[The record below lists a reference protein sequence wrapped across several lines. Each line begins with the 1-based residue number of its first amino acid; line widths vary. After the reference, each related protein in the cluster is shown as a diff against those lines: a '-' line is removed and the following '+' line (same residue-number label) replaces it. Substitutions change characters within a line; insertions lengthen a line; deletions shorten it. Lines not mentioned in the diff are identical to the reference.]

1 MELRKLTGPS
11 AGAMKYDILT
21 ALSVAGMQ
29 GGAKAQV
36 SMMRLIS
43 VITARYNWRREEL
56 SLGQRDMARMWG
68 VTERTVKR
76 EIKSWLDRKL
86 LICTR
91 PGVRGRVAAYRL
103 NMSAIYDLSEPFW
116 PCVGTDFVERMGSTN
131 PVQETQVVQVD
142 FAARR
147 VEVPETGSWRAV
159 AERLRRLHP
168 AKVANWLGQ
177 LRYVEDD
184 GRHYVLRAE
193 SVFAARFVETHL
205 RAELIEAIETEVGP
219 QRRLVIEAGTGGGLG

>member
-11 AGAMKYDILT
+11 AGALKYDILT
-21 ALSVAGMQ
+21 ALNLAGMH

-36 SMMRLIS
+36 SMMRLMA

-76 EIKSWLDRKL
+76 EIKGWLGAKL
-86 LICTR
+86 LVCTR

-103 NMSAIYDLSEPFW
+103 NIAEVYERSAPFW
-116 PCVGTDFVERMGSTN
+116 AQVGPDYTERMGATN
-131 PVQETQVVQVD
+131 PVRETRVVQVD
-142 FAARR
+142 FATRKVAQ
-147 VEVPETGSWRAV
+147 VETGSWRAV
-159 AERLRRLHP
+159 AERLRKLHP
-168 AKVANWLGQ
+168 EKVANWLGQ
-177 LRYVEDD
+177 LQFVEDD

-193 SVFAARFVETHL
+193 TVFTARFVETHL

-219 QRRLVIEAGTGGGLG
+219 QRRLMIEAKSGGAGG